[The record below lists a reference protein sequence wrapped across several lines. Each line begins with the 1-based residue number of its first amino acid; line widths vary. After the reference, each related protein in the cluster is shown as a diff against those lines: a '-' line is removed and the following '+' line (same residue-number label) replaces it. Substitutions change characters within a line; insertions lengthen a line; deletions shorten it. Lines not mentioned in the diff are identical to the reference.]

1 MPRSRLE
8 PLLLPA
14 TCLLLLTVA
23 GRAAV
28 TRLAPEPVRASE
40 VLGVDPARFPH
51 GRLVLLAD
59 SADLPGLADAAVAAQ
74 RPDSG
79 LPLERLV
86 FAPAGDVRGRQ
97 LTRLVRAYGFQEL
110 PVLLTVDAE
119 ARVVRI
125 EPL

>member
-1 MPRSRLE
+1 MPRRRLE

-23 GRAAV
+23 GRAVV

-59 SADLPGLADAAVAAQ
+59 SADLPGLADAAVAAR

-79 LPLERLV
+79 LPLERRVL
-86 FAPAGDVRGRQ
+86 APAGGAHR
-97 LTRLVRAYGFQEL
+97 RLVRAYGFQL
-110 PVLLTVDAE
+110 PILLTVDAE